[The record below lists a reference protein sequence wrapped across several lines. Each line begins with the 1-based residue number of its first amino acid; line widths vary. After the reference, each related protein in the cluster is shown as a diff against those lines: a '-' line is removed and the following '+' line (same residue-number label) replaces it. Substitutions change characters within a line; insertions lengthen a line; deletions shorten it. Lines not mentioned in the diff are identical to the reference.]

1 MAKYSLSFTLET
13 HIEIN
18 LLYLTSRT
26 RIGWIFGHL
35 LDFYVFGSGNEI
47 KSFIEN
53 QILTIFDIQIFSL
66 QN

>member
-35 LDFYVFGSGNEI
+35 LDFYVLDLEMKLNLS
-47 KSFIEN
+47 
-53 QILTIFDIQIFSL
+53 
-66 QN
+66 